1 MLRRTM
7 AGAMFAVALL
17 GAAAAANAQAGG
29 GGFDTGTALGE
40 LQKIGGLLLA
50 MAFLGFLV
58 VGGYVIVQALVDAR
72 KQGGWGHFVVGV
84 FMVLIA
90 GFALWALVSMSG
102 QNPSDITRKIEI
114 K

>member
-1 MLRRTM
+1 MIAAVAAGLALLCV
-7 AGAMFAVALL
+7 AGAAH
-17 GAAAAANAQAGG
+17 AQSSG

-40 LQKIGGLLLA
+40 LQKVGGLLLA
-50 MAFLGFLV
+50 LVFLAFLV

-84 FMVLIA
+84 MMVLLA
-90 GFALWALVSMSG
+90 GFSLWALASMSG
-102 QNPSDITRKIEI
+102 QNPSEITRKIQV

>member
-1 MLRRTM
+1 MKWTLAAVGTGLLLLCL
-7 AGAMFAVALL
+7 AGAAH
-17 GAAAAANAQAGG
+17 AQAS
-29 GGFDTGTALGE
+29 GGFDTGTAMGE

-50 MAFLGFLV
+50 MVFLGFLV

-102 QNPSDITRKIEI
+102 QNPSDITRKIQV